1 MHSQVNRIGLLL
13 PLDLDYGRAVLRGVK
28 QYARPEK
35 QWRFHIGRPEVNE
48 VRALRAWQPSGIIAH
63 IGRAEMVEPL
73 KQFGVPV
80 VNVTNVI
87 DPAPE
92 PRVGLDNLAVGRLA
106 AQHLLE
112 RGLTHFA
119 FLGYS
124 GFPYVRDRER
134 GFAAAVED
142 AGFRCISRS
151 DPAVVHPTGEGYWG
165 IDEEGLADWLMALPK
180 PIGILAARD
189 QYGLQLAELCH
200 FKGVHVPEDVAI
212 VGVDN
217 DELVCEMTSPP
228 LSSIAGAGE
237 QTGFQAATMLEGLLK
252 GKPAPTEP
260 LLLPPTGLIARQS
273 SDILKVED
281 TEVLA
286 AVRFIRSRINE
297 PLNVS
302 DVLNE
307 LYISRSSL
315 ERKFRTILGRTPL
328 EEIRRVRIEHVK
340 SLLAGS
346 DITVREIARRT
357 GFRSAER
364 LCTTFRATAG
374 EAPSQYRKRFRYHG

>member
-1 MHSQVNRIGLLL
+1 MIRVGLLL
-13 PLDLDYGRAVLRGVK
+13 PMDLDYGRAVLRGVK
-28 QYARPEK
+28 NYIRPHSA
-35 QWRFHIGRPEVNE
+35 WRLHVGIADVNE
-48 VRALRAWQPSGIIAH
+48 ARALRDWNPTGVIAH
-63 IGRAEMVEPL
+63 LGTETMVEPL
-73 KQFGVPV
+73 HQLGVPV
-80 VNVTNVI
+80 VNVTNSL
-87 DPAPE
+87 DPAPS
-92 PRVGLDNLAVGRLA
+92 PRVGIDNEAVGRLA
-106 AQHLLE
+106 AQHFLE

-134 GFAAAVED
+134 GFIAAVRE
-142 AGFRCISRS
+142 AGYQCISRS
-151 DPAVVHPTGEGYWG
+151 DPSVVHPTGGGYWG
-165 IDEEGLADWLMALPK
+165 IAEEGLAEWLASLPK

-189 QYGLQLAELCH
+189 QYGLQLTELCH
-200 FKGVHVPEDVAI
+200 MQDIHVPEDVAI

-217 DELVCEMTSPP
+217 DELVCEVATPQ
-228 LSSIAGAGE
+228 LSSIAAPGE
-237 QTGFQAATMLEGLLK
+237 RTGFHAAAMLEGLMN
-252 GKPAPTEP
+252 GKEPKVDP
-260 LLLPPTGLIARQS
+260 LLLPPTGLITRQS

-281 TEVLA
+281 SEVLA

-315 ERKFRTILGRTPL
+315 ERKFRAILGRTPL
-328 EEIRRVRIEHVK
+328 EEIRRVRIEQVK

-364 LCTTFRATAG
+364 LCTTFRAAAG